1 MVRLATTT
9 VPPVISSRSS
19 SLDKAPQLVGQL
31 NSDGIANL
39 EEDTTYVSPT
49 SAGAPRSL
57 KAALESVADS
67 RGSTNGFDT
76 ASETASEEDYDA
88 LKHDPSAVVA
98 GGKGGGFVAEA
109 HGAKT
114 IDSGKTYEGLKTPS
128 SKSRPGPARL
138 KSIPVTLNKL
148 KEHGRYVL
156 TADDDALREI
166 LKVGI
171 ERV

>member
-1 MVRLATTT
+1 MARSAT
-9 VPPVISSRSS
+9 VQPVINTPSS

-31 NSDGIANL
+31 NADGIANL
-39 EEDTTYVSPT
+39 REDTTYTSPT
-49 SAGAPRSL
+49 TPGAPRSL
-57 KAALESVADS
+57 KAALESVTDS
-67 RGSTNGFDT
+67 GRSTNGSDT

-98 GGKGGGFVAEA
+98 GGRGGGFV
-109 HGAKT
+109 HDGART
-114 IDSGKTYEGLKTPS
+114 PDTGKTYGGVKSPS
-128 SKSRPGPARL
+128 SKSRPRPTRL
-138 KSIPVTLNKL
+138 KSISVTLNKL
-148 KEHGRYVL
+148 TEHGRYVL